1 MKKSL
6 ILLLLII
13 LGLSGFYL
21 FQQHQQQT
29 ANLTELRLYGNVD
42 IREVNLGFK
51 VAGRVEKLLVD
62 EGDQVK
68 AGDLLATLDQ
78 TSFQDELA
86 LAKAKL
92 DAAEA
97 VLVKAEK
104 LYQRSQ
110 GLAEKKAISEASYDE
125 VVSGRDQAIAQVN
138 IAKSLVSLAETRL
151 ADTQLFA
158 PSDGIVLTRV
168 REKGSIVSA
177 GLPIYS
183 IALTKPV
190 WIRAYVDEPNLAQ
203 LYPGQIVTVL
213 TDSGKTYQGKIGFI
227 SPQAE
232 FTPKNVESEQLRTEL
247 VYRFKVLI
255 DQTDQGLRQ
264 GMPVTLVIQKKV
276 SEEK

>member
-21 FQQHQQQT
+21 FQQHQKQA
-29 ANLTELRLYGNVD
+29 ANLTELKLYGNVD
-42 IREVNLGFK
+42 IRDVSLGFK
-51 VAGRVEKLLVD
+51 VAGRVEALFVD

-68 AGDLLATLDQ
+68 QGDLLARLDQ
-78 TSFQDELA
+78 KSFQDELA

-92 DAAEA
+92 AAAQA

-104 LYQRSQ
+104 LYQRSVSLRQ
-110 GLAEKKAISEASYDE
+110 NNAMSAADYDE
-125 VVSGRDQAIAQVN
+125 VVSGRDQALAQVDL
-138 IAKSLVSLAETRL
+138 AKALVSLAETRL

-158 PSDGIVLTRV
+158 ANDGTVLTRV

-183 IALTKPV
+183 ISLAKPV
-190 WIRAYVDEPNLAQ
+190 WVRAYVDETNLGLLHQ
-203 LYPGQIVTVL
+203 GEQVTVL
-213 TDSGKTYQGKIGFI
+213 TDSGKQYQGKIGFI

-247 VYRFKVLI
+247 VYRFKVIIEQSDASLH
-255 DQTDQGLRQ
+255 Q
-264 GMPVTLVIQKKV
+264 GMPVTVVIKKP
-276 SEEK
+276 